1 MAKKMR
7 LAIGITGAS
16 GAVYG
21 IRLLEVL
28 KEHNVETHLI
38 ITQWGAKMIR
48 YETELAVDD
57 VKAFASYVYDD
68 KDLAASLSSG
78 SFQFDGMVVIPCSMK
93 TIAGISAGY
102 TSTLLT
108 RAADVALKEGRKLI
122 LVPRETPL
130 SAIHLKN
137 LLELSRLGVIILPA
151 MPGFYHEPKSISDLV
166 DQIVGKVLDQFDLEH
181 TLYKRWQ
188 SAPE

>member
-1 MAKKMR
+1 M
-7 LAIGITGAS
+7 IG
-16 GAVYG
+16 
-21 IRLLEVL
+21 
-28 KEHNVETHLI
+28 
-38 ITQWGAKMIR
+38 

-130 SAIHLKN
+130 NAIHLKN
-137 LLELSRLGVIILPA
+137 LLDLSRLGVIILPA
-151 MPGFYHEPKSISDLV
+151 MPGFYHKPKSISDLV